1 MKKVLINEY
10 SAYPQKKFGE
20 SKEET
25 VKRGTDL
32 FPLKYYLNNT
42 VDPHYDLPIHWH
54 SDFELIHIIS
64 GEYTF
69 FVEGAEYILQK
80 GDSCF
85 IPGNILHGDGAKKGN
100 ALYESVVFS
109 IDLIRQ
115 HSYLPDNFIGDILSG
130 TIKLENVIP
139 ATNTEMKACI
149 ENLFDVLKVNP
160 DGTELLASGYL
171 LLLLGQYKKQH
182 LFTTKNVISNLK
194 KRQSEQ
200 MESVINYI
208 RNNYNKDLSLD
219 EMAEQAN
226 LSPKYFCRVFK
237 DITGRSPV
245 EYLNWFRINRACSR
259 LRESSD
265 KLNSIALDCG
275 FNDFSYF
282 IKIFKK
288 YRKMTP
294 LKYRNMGAV
303 QETDSEQSSQESTP

>member
-1 MKKVLINEY
+1 
-10 SAYPQKKFGE
+10 
-20 SKEET
+20 
-25 VKRGTDL
+25 
-32 FPLKYYLNNT
+32 
-42 VDPHYDLPIHWH
+42 
-54 SDFELIHIIS
+54 
-64 GEYTF
+64 
-69 FVEGAEYILQK
+69 
-80 GDSCF
+80 
-85 IPGNILHGDGAKKGN
+85 
-100 ALYESVVFS
+100 
-109 IDLIRQ
+109 
-115 HSYLPDNFIGDILSG
+115 
-130 TIKLENVIP
+130 
-139 ATNTEMKACI
+139 
-149 ENLFDVLKVNP
+149 
-160 DGTELLASGYL
+160 
-171 LLLLGQYKKQH
+171 
-182 LFTTKNVISNLK
+182 
-194 KRQSEQ
+194 

-237 DITGRSPV
+237 DITGRSPI

-303 QETDSEQSSQESTP
+303 QETDSEQSSQESIS